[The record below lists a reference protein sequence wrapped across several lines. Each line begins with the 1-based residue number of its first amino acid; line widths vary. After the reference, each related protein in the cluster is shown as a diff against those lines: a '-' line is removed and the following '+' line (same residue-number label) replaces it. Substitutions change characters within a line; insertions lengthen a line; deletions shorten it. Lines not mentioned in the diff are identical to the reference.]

1 MHYSVPQFIEI
12 EDKIIGPFTLK
23 QFLILVAGGL
33 IILFFYSLFEL
44 GFIFLLLTL
53 PTAGVFAML
62 AFGKFNG
69 RPALVSV
76 PAVLQFLLTPK
87 IRILQRTGRD
97 KALSLIK
104 KIPFTKP
111 GGQGGTSEED
121 QTMTPTSR
129 LQRLAYFLDQKA
141 AEEERLIHSGKL

>member
-1 MHYSVPQFIEI
+1 MQYSVPQFIEI

-44 GFIFLLLTL
+44 GFIFFLLTL

-76 PAVLQFLLTPK
+76 PAALQFVLTPK
-87 IRILQRTGRD
+87 LRILQRTGRD
-97 KALSLIK
+97 QALSLIK
-104 KIPFTKP
+104 KVPFTKP
-111 GGQGGTSEED
+111 GGEGGTLGESE
-121 QTMTPTSR
+121 TSTTASR
-129 LQRLAYFLDQKA
+129 LRRLAYFLDQKA
-141 AEEERLIHSGKL
+141 AEEERLIHTGSF